1 MIFYDEFI
9 KKINADGIK
18 KYKNIEKF
26 GLEISKVIMWMG
38 TGVPILLIAFYQI
51 YIGYISGYKIVNL
64 GFGTLFL
71 LIGIKHLKN
80 IFTYSIKIDRE
91 NKILHYEKVKI
102 DLSELD
108 SCILSEGSLGKKGKF
123 QIMLDIVTKEKKQYI
138 IPIMMTR
145 KFDFVKIIKELSGSN
160 FKIIK

>member
-18 KYKNIEKF
+18 NYKNVEKF
-26 GLEISKVIMWMG
+26 GLEISRVIMWMG

-51 YIGYISGYKIVNL
+51 YIGYILGYKIVNL
-64 GFGTLFL
+64 GFGILFL

-91 NKILHYEKVKI
+91 NKILYYEKVKI

-108 SCILSEGSLGKKGKF
+108 SCTLSEGSLGKKGKF